1 MIENSLPEGCSLK
14 TMKDGH
20 INIMLGKKKLALRV
34 DRRDDGVYMSSWH
47 LQKGELE
54 GTRKKKHDYL
64 LTVDDLKNVI
74 EGDITDWEIGKEGF
88 AGAGCRDVKS
98 RTLKLTGLTCER
110 ITEEVSKF
118 LTPSVATWWTGW
130 RKL

>member
-1 MIENSLPEGCSLK
+1 MIEYSLPEGCYLK

-20 INIMLGKKKLALRV
+20 ADIMMNKKKLALRI
-34 DRRDDGVYMSSWH
+34 DWCDDGVYMSSWH
-47 LQKGELE
+47 LQKGELK
-54 GTRKKKHDYL
+54 GTKKKKHPLL
-64 LTVDDLKNVI
+64 LTVSDLKKVI
-74 EGDITDWEIGKEGF
+74 EEDITDWEIGKKGF
-88 AGAGCRDVKS
+88 YGAGCLSVKS